1 MLDCLARLGLER
13 VGVIGKDASNRS
25 RRHQGGED
33 QRKRC
38 RGPSVGGAEVTVATL
53 KRRTAKALEL
63 QPLDASQAEH
73 TMAPSDVGWIA
84 RIVWASQ

>member
-1 MLDCLARLGLER
+1 MYKRQPVHKGDR
-13 VGVIGKDASNRS
+13 VVVKIKTG
-25 RRHQGGED
+25 
-33 QRKRC
+33 
-38 RGPSVGGAEVTVATL
+38 EVTVATL